1 MARAALALAVLL
13 AGCGLISRDF
23 VVEQPFQAGGGVPPF
38 TGSFNTATLIG
49 PLSGDVSKISSI
61 TLKAARIEATD
72 GKDVSFV
79 SEANISASPGNHI
92 LVTALLA
99 RLAAPAPSGASS
111 VDLAITP
118 KELKPY
124 LQSNG
129 TIDAGISYSPT
140 PVSARTLKLVL
151 TFHGSLF

>member
-1 MARAALALAVLL
+1 MARIALALILL
-13 AGCGLISRDF
+13 AGCGLASKDF
-23 VVEQPFQAGGGVPPF
+23 DVVQEFQAGGGPPPF
-38 TGSFNTATLIG
+38 TGTFDGSKIAG

-72 GKDVSFV
+72 GKDVSFI
-79 SEANISASPGNHI
+79 SEANLSASSGNHI

>member
-79 SEANISASPGNHI
+79 SGATISISDANHI
-92 LVTALLA
+92 LPDALLA
-99 RLAAPAPSGASS
+99 KLAAPAPSVATS
-111 VDLAITP
+111 VELAITP
-118 KELKPY
+118 KEMKPY
-124 LQSNG
+124 LVSNG
-129 TIDAGISYSPT
+129 TIAAGIDYSPT
-140 PVSARTLKLVL
+140 PVNARALKLVL
-151 TFHGSLF
+151 TLHGSLF